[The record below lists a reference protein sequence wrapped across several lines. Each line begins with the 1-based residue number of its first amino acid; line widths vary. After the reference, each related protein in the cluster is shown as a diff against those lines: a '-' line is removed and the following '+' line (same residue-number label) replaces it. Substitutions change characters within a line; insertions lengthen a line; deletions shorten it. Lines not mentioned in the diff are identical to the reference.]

1 VGARPVVVK
10 YTLIDEYLSVI
21 IVNYYFPKL
30 TIGHYG
36 KLWRTKKF
44 RLFNYYVLDE
54 LYLPKKKDL
63 VNAIRPLPAGIGG
76 RIMKIN
82 DVRNAV
88 AHSFFPQNRRRYRKQ
103 GGLLCDGADLFTYSS
118 SHYDMSLTRLVVTA
132 RPCCSVTYASA
143 TSPRIQGGVVRPLLP
158 GRGVIISRV
167 TLPPTVTPS
176 LTSAKFSILNS
187 AESSTHHALIG
198 TGRRPP
204 FRDKSS
210 VSSTPSA

>member
-1 VGARPVVVK
+1 MRLTKLQRRIISDYELLAAPLKIDTAQLPEVAIDRTTQLELIFQEWVRGQVVVK

-103 GGLLCDGADLFTYSS
+103 GGLLYDGADLFTNGPACESRAGLAALEGHGAEQS
-118 SHYDMSLTRLVVTA
+118 GAGVNA
-132 RPCCSVTYASA
+132 RC
-143 TSPRIQGGVVRPLLP
+143 IFRPLRYS
-158 GRGVIISRV
+158 GG
-167 TLPPTVTPS
+167 
-176 LTSAKFSILNS
+176 
-187 AESSTHHALIG
+187 AL
-198 TGRRPP
+198 
-204 FRDKSS
+204 
-210 VSSTPSA
+210 V